1 MANSKNIV
9 FLGSVPEADFYSDA
23 VLRNERRPEDEA
35 IIAMNPAV
43 YAHLKRKGF
52 SPENT
57 LSYFTNASHVKL
69 LEASKVMLD
78 WLRAKSDF
86 VDADTGVRYAYR
98 NMFIYCTRFALLG
111 YLWTIEIVLNAVG
124 KYNPEIIS
132 ASFSGGKI
140 TTSLYIDAEEKYLG
154 HIVKA
159 IAKERGLKF
168 SDLTESA
175 SVKADGSNENL
186 RLKDITVFLI
196 KLEGFKLWERKAC
209 LTSVLSR
216 RKRVFFTTPFYRLDK
231 LAFKLRGKHP
241 EARFHLFQGPVVPPV
256 GFGGSLLRLIY
267 FHNRIK
273 YIEEQRKRFNDLIE
287 QIERNREL
295 FSYRG
300 ISFSGLVAKKIKD
313 RFSDFLLGL
322 MMWAF
327 KIKQFVERIKPSA
340 FISNGN
346 RVDDVILAE
355 ICQQKGI
362 PVILI
367 SHGSHIRPK
376 GNSENIEWGEHGRM
390 LMSAPFSHLALQTP
404 LAEGY
409 LEVFPSSSSVIK
421 TGPLIWGTLVNRD
434 ESRALFKKMFNSK
447 YAHGGVKVILHAGTP
462 KPTNS
467 LRLYVYETP
476 DEYIAAIRELANA
489 VEKIPGVIL
498 VVKFRPSK
506 EISIENIKDL
516 VPFSDKVVLSV
527 DEPFLD
533 VLGIADLLVSF
544 SSTTIE
550 EALQNRIP
558 VLLYGG
564 GGRYQHVPASEVR
577 PGYPVEREALYH
589 TGDTGHLEY
598 AISKIFGLNIDG
610 RGKDRALFS
619 RYIYREDTRQRID
632 DFLRI
637 L

>member
-9 FLGSVPEADFYSDA
+9 FLGSKSEADLYNDA
-23 VLRNERRPEDEA
+23 VLRNGRHSEDEA

-43 YAHLKRKGF
+43 YAYLKRKGF
-52 SPENT
+52 SPEST
-57 LSYFTNASHVKL
+57 LSYFTNESHVKL

-78 WLRAKSDF
+78 WLRAKADF
-86 VDADTGVRYAYR
+86 VDADIGIQYAYR
-98 NMFIYCTRFALLG
+98 NMFVYCTRFALLG
-111 YLWTIEIVLNAVG
+111 YLWMIEIVLNAVG
-124 KYNPEIIS
+124 KYDPETVS

-140 TTSLYIDAEEKYLG
+140 TSALYIDPEEKYLG
-154 HIVKA
+154 YIVRT
-159 IAKERGLKF
+159 IAQERGLKF
-168 SDLTESA
+168 NDIAKST
-175 SVKADGSNENL
+175 SVKTDESNENL
-186 RLKDITVFLI
+186 RLKDTTDFLI
-196 KLEGFKLWERKAC
+196 KLEGFKLWERKIYLA
-209 LTSVLSR
+209 SILSR
-216 RKRVFFTTPFYRLDK
+216 RKRAFFTTPFYSLDK
-231 LAFKLRGKHP
+231 LALKLHGKHP
-241 EARFHLFQGPVVPPV
+241 EIPFHLFQGPVVPPV

-267 FHNRIK
+267 FPSQIK
-273 YIEEQRKRFNDLIE
+273 YIDEQRRCFNDLIE
-287 QIERNREL
+287 QIKQNREL
-295 FSYRG
+295 FAYRG
-300 ISFSGLVAKKIKD
+300 ISFSGALAKKIKD
-313 RFSDFLLGL
+313 RFADFLLGL

-327 KIKQFVERIKPSA
+327 KIKQFIERIRPSA

-355 ICQQKGI
+355 ICGQKGI

-367 SHGSHIRPK
+367 SHGSHVRPK
-376 GNSENIEWGEHGRM
+376 CNSENVEWEEHGRM

-404 LAEGY
+404 LAEDY

-421 TGPLIWGTLVNRD
+421 TGPLIWGMLVNRD
-434 ESRALFKKMFNSK
+434 KSCALFKKMFNSK
-447 YAHGGVKVILHAGTP
+447 YIYEDVKVILHAGTP

-467 LRLYVYETP
+467 LRLFVYETP

-489 VEKIPGVIL
+489 VEKIPNTIL
-498 VVKFRPSK
+498 IIKFRPSK
-506 EISIENIKDL
+506 EIGMEDIKEL
-516 VPFSDKVVLSV
+516 IPLSDRVVLSV

-564 GGRYQHVPASEVR
+564 GGRYQHIPASEIR
-577 PGYPVEREALYH
+577 LGHPVGREALYH
-589 TGDTGHLEY
+589 TGDARHLEY
-598 AISKIFGLNIDG
+598 AIKKIFELELDG

-637 L
+637 